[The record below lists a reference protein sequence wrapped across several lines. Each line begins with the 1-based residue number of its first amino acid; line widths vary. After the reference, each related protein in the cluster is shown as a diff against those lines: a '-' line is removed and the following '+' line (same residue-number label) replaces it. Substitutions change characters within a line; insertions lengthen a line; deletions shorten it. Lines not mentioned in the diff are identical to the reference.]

1 MLIVL
6 VFEGEGGRRWSC
18 PLPPSPNGLGEGG
31 RGEVGEQRIG
41 GLNEWVG

>member
-1 MLIVL
+1 VLIVL
-6 VFEGEGGRRWSC
+6 VFEGKAVV
-18 PLPPSPNGLGEGG
+18 LPSPNGLGEGG